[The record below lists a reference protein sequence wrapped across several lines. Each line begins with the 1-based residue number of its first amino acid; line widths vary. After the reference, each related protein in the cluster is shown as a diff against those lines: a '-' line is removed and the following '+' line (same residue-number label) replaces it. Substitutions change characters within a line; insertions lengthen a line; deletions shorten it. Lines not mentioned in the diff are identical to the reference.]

1 MVVRRQTAQTDNM
14 VYKISP
20 YKQLNWKVNILVDF
34 SWIYN
39 KAYFVSS
46 QKQTI
51 EEQEKCLF
59 GILYRTFE
67 FFEKAQDTDKVY
79 LILDG
84 NKVENKELYEDYKQN
99 RTKDNDKVYSN
110 LNRAVALLSEFSK
123 VTVLRNQ
130 RKEADEVIG
139 YLALKLKE
147 KKDTLTVI
155 FSGDKDLLQLTS
167 IHNVRVGT
175 EIKNRKVH
183 LLSDT
188 EIFGK
193 FCNSKKE
200 DFTRVSTKKADIIKY
215 RVFKGDISDNIP
227 PAIPR
232 LRDTDII
239 KIVRAWKYDITDES
253 EWLNLAIELDDL
265 WFKVKEYK
273 EQIIRN
279 YKLMCLTY
287 LPRYDN
293 MKDGL
298 KVLCKDKND
307 KKIVEVRN
315 KIKGLLNA
323 KVECK

>member
-1 MVVRRQTAQTDNM
+1 MIRKKISQLNS
-14 VYKISP
+14 YKISP

-34 SWIYN
+34 SWVYN

-46 QKQTI
+46 QKETV

-59 GILYRTFE
+59 GILYRTIQ
-67 FFEKAQDTDKVY
+67 FFEKAEDTDKIY

-99 RTKDNDKVYSN
+99 RTKDNAKVYSN
-110 LNRAVALLSEFSK
+110 LDRAVALLSEFSK
-123 VTVLRNQ
+123 VAVLRNQ

-147 KKDTLTVI
+147 KQDTLTVI

-167 IHNVRVGT
+167 IPNVRIGY
-175 EIKNRKVH
+175 EIKDKKLNI
-183 LLSDT
+183 LCDND
-188 EIFGK
+188 IFKK

-200 DFTRVSTKKADIIKY
+200 DFTRISRNLGDIIKY
-215 RVFKGDISDNIP
+215 RVFKGDTSDNIP

-232 LRDTDII
+232 LKDTDII
-239 KIVRAWKYDITDES
+239 KIVRAWKYDITDDM
-253 EWLNLAIELDDL
+253 EWLNLAIELGDL
-265 WFKVKEYK
+265 WFKVKEHK
-273 EQIIRN
+273 EEIIRN

-293 MKDGL
+293 MKENL
-298 KVLCKDKND
+298 KELCKDKNSE
-307 KKIVEVRN
+307 KLRKVRSEIN
-315 KIKGLLNA
+315 L
-323 KVECK
+323 